1 MIESNLNL
9 FKKDVY
15 SQFGE
20 DGIIEELINRLG
32 KKKNF
37 QCCEFGAWNG
47 EFLSN
52 TCNLIRK
59 KNYKAILSEPDKKN
73 LESLI
78 IILKIEI

>member
-32 KKKNF
+32 KKKTFNVANLALGMENF
-37 QCCEFGAWNG
+37 Y
-47 EFLSN
+47 L
-52 TCNLIRK
+52 TL
-59 KNYKAILSEPDKKN
+59 AI
-73 LESLI
+73 
-78 IILKIEI
+78 